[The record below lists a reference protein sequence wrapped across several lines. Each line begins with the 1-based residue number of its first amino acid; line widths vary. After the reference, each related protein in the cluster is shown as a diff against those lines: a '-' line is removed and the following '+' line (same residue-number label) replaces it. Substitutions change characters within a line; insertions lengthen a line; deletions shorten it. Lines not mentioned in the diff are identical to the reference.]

1 MTVDQGASG
10 VVFASCLFRR
20 GQASLGGALF
30 VGDSA
35 CTRQK
40 PTYVRLIA
48 CLLADNTA
56 GQYGPYSRMAGG
68 AIFGKCGARITLI
81 NCTLSRNRVEAPSK
95 PSQVGGAIAVDE
107 RSALIAT
114 SCRFERNH
122 APLGGAISAELSS
135 SVVISEASFINNTAQ
150 NGAALYLKRSVSA
163 LITSSHFQ
171 ANVADCCGAVSA
183 AGNSSIQMVRSSLV
197 NSSSPALQVA
207 DCDVDPPPEPG

>member
-20 GQASLGGALF
+20 GQSSHGGALF
-30 VGDSA
+30 VGDGA
-35 CTRQK
+35 CTRQT

-56 GQYGPYSRMAGG
+56 GQYNPQSRMSGG

-81 NCTLSRNRVEAPSK
+81 NCTLLRNRVEA

-114 SCRFERNH
+114 SCQFERNH

-135 SVVISEASFINNTAQ
+135 SVVISEGSFINNTAQ
-150 NGAALYLKRSVSA
+150 NGAALYLKHSVSA

-171 ANVADCCGAVSA
+171 ANGAEEGGALFIKGA
-183 AGNSSIQMVRSSLV
+183 AHATLQECELTDNTAAKVRPL
-197 NSSSPALQVA
+197 PL
-207 DCDVDPPPEPG
+207 